1 MSELREVLEGWLVIA
16 FYAAV
21 LGLVVLAVRG
31 FLALVL

>member
-1 MSELREVLEGWLVIA
+1 MSELKEVLEGWFVIA

-21 LGLVVLAVRG
+21 LGLAVLAVRG